1 MGISTEKPVRQELIF
16 ICLLLLL
23 TGLFTSRLLLSSA
36 IILLLLLTCVH
47 KEFPQQLQRFIR
59 SPMLAGMAILL
70 MLPLLSWF
78 WSEDKT
84 LWARFVRIKLP
95 LFLLPLAFAGNWR
108 LSPKQW
114 KMVAGFFLFLLFSGC
129 CWSLWQYVQDIQ
141 GMNRGYLRA
150 KVMATPLEN
159 DHVRFSLLVCIGVI
173 CSSLLMVKSTTKK
186 TMIPAGLLAFFFIT
200 YLHILSART
209 GLFGLYIFLAG
220 AGIYYLF
227 LHRQSRWSLAALLV
241 LFLMPALAWFT
252 LPTFQNRIR
261 YFLYD
266 FSFIQKDQYLP
277 GANDGNRII
286 SLKAGWQLI
295 KEHPL
300 GVGMGDVIPQTN
312 AWYRF
317 HMPAITQKEQLF
329 PSSEWLM
336 YGGIAGWPGMILF
349 TVIISLPFFQR
360 KLKDSFYWFSLN
372 AVMAF
377 SLLFDIGLEVQFGVF
392 IYSFFI
398 LWWWKWLQPDVSPE
412 KHRTHDVNGLQEIS
426 GS

>member
-1 MGISTEKPVRQELIF
+1 MGISTEKPVRQQLIF
-16 ICLLLLL
+16 ISLLLLL

-36 IILLLLLTCVH
+36 TILLLLLTCVH
-47 KEFPQQLQRFIR
+47 KQFPQQLQRFIR
-59 SPMLAGMAILL
+59 NPMLAGMAILFL
-70 MLPLLSWF
+70 LPLLSWF

-84 LWARFVRIKLP
+84 LWLRFVRIKLP
-95 LFLLPLAFAGNWR
+95 LFLLPLAFAGYWQ
-108 LSPKQW
+108 LSARQW
-114 KMVAGFFLFLLFSGC
+114 KMVAGFFLLLLFSGC

-150 KVMATPLEN
+150 KVMATPFEN

-173 CSSLLMVKSTTKK
+173 CSSLLMVRSAGKK
-186 TMIPAGLLAFFFIT
+186 TRMIAGLAALFFII

-209 GLFGLYIFLAG
+209 GLFGLYIFLGG
-220 AGIYYLF
+220 AVLYYLF
-227 LHRQSRWSLAALLV
+227 QRRQSCWSLAALLV
-241 LFLMPALAWFT
+241 LLLMPALAWFT

-266 FSFIQKDQYLP
+266 FSFIQKEQYLP

-286 SLKAGWQLI
+286 SLKAGWQMI

-312 AWYRF
+312 AWYRN
-317 HMPAITQKEQLF
+317 HVPAMPEKEQLF

-336 YGGIAGWPGMILF
+336 YGGVAGWPGMVLF
-349 TVIISLPFFQR
+349 TLIITLPFLQK

-392 IYSFFI
+392 IYSFII
-398 LWWWKWLQPDVSPE
+398 LWWLKWLQPDVHPE
-412 KHRTHDVNGLQEIS
+412 RQQAHEYNGLKEMS
-426 GS
+426 RS

>member
-36 IILLLLLTCVH
+36 TILLLLLTCVH
-47 KEFPQQLQRFIR
+47 KEFPQQLQRFMR
-59 SPMLAGMAILL
+59 NPLLAGMAVLFL
-70 MLPLLSWF
+70 LPLLSWF
-78 WSEDKT
+78 WSEDKM

-95 LFLLPLAFAGNWR
+95 LFLLPLAFAGNWQ
-108 LSPKQW
+108 LSQKQW
-114 KMVAGFFLFLLFSGC
+114 KLVAGFFLLLLFSGC

-150 KVMATPLEN
+150 KVMATPFEN

-173 CSSLLMVKSTTKK
+173 CSSLLMIRSATKK
-186 TMIPAGLLAFFFIT
+186 TMIPAGLLAVFFII

-220 AGIYYLF
+220 AAVYYLF
-227 LHRQSRWSLAALLV
+227 LQRKSRWSLAALL
-241 LFLMPALAWFT
+241 LLLLMPALAWFT

-300 GVGMGDVIPQTN
+300 GVGMGDVIPQTH
-312 AWYRF
+312 AWYRN
-317 HMPAITQKEQLF
+317 HVPAMPENERLF

-336 YGGIAGWPGMILF
+336 YGGVAGWPGMILF
-349 TVIISLPFFQR
+349 TLIMALPFFQR
-360 KLKDSFYWFSLN
+360 KLKDVFYWFSLN

-377 SLLFDIGLEVQFGVF
+377 SFLFDIGLEVQFGVF
-392 IYSFFI
+392 IYSFII
-398 LWWWKWLQPDVSPE
+398 LWWWKWLQPDVNPGWQRARE
-412 KHRTHDVNGLQEIS
+412 YNGLREMS
-426 GS
+426 V